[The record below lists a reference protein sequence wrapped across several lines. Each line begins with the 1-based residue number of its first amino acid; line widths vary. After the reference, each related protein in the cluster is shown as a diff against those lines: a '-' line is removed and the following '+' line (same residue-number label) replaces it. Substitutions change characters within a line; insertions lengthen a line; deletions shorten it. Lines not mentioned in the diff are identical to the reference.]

1 MLTGFLLSSLPGPKS
16 SDNPIVGALFEHGKV
31 RPDRLPVPLAQEAFN
46 DLRGRII
53 SYTRP
58 GIGGEA

>member
-1 MLTGFLLSSLPGPKS
+1 M
-16 SDNPIVGALFEHGKV
+16 GALFEHGKV